1 MFPLTILISFRGI
14 LISKTTTLLQLYLQP
29 YLQGYPAFENFPAL
43 YHAISDFNTMLAG
56 DIQPLFDMGDFGN
69 LIPAIGA
76 IIDNI
81 ERRLMDYTTA
91 IGMIVQEF
99 GNINP
104 GPDDTFLQEVKQ
116 ITGKFTLKV
125 PSQKI

>member
-1 MFPLTILISFRGI
+1 
-14 LISKTTTLLQLYLQP
+14 
-29 YLQGYPAFENFPAL
+29 
-43 YHAISDFNTMLAG
+43 MLAG